1 MDYAYPQNSPPQE
14 TGSASMAT
22 TFSNLLYHL
31 VFSTKNRQPLIQTD
45 FRESLYG
52 YMGGILRA
60 EGGILLEIGGMP
72 DHVHLLA
79 KMKTDVA
86 VSVAVKEI
94 KAKSSKWLNERSGAL
109 ERFEWQK
116 GYGIFSVSA
125 SLADKVRAYIQSQEE
140 HHRRVSFRDELVS
153 LLERNGIPY
162 DERYLLG

>member
-1 MDYAYPQNSPPQE
+1 
-14 TGSASMAT
+14 MAT

-31 VFSTKNRQPLIQTD
+31 VFSTKNRQLSIRADIREPLY
-45 FRESLYG
+45 E
-52 YMGGILRA
+52 YMGGILRT
-60 EGGILLEIGGMP
+60 EGGILLEIGGIP
-72 DHVHLLA
+72 DHVHLLT
-79 KMKTDVA
+79 KLKTDVA
-86 VSVAVKEI
+86 VSIVVKEV
-94 KAKSSKWLNERSGAL
+94 KAKSSKWLNERQDAH

-125 SLADKVRAYIQSQEE
+125 SLAEKVRIYIQSQEE

>member
-1 MDYAYPQNSPPQE
+1 
-14 TGSASMAT
+14 MAA
-22 TFSNLLYHL
+22 TFANLLYHI
-31 VFSTKNRQPLIQTD
+31 VFSTKNRLPLIHEEIRGD
-45 FRESLYG
+45 LYG
-52 YMGGILRA
+52 YMGGILRG

-86 VSVAVKEI
+86 VADMVK
-94 KAKSSKWLNERSGAL
+94 KTKGRSSKWLNERPDFK
-109 ERFEWQK
+109 ERFDWQA

-125 SLADKVRAYIQSQEE
+125 SVADRVRRYIRHQEE
-140 HHRRVSFRDELVS
+140 HHRRVTFRDELIT